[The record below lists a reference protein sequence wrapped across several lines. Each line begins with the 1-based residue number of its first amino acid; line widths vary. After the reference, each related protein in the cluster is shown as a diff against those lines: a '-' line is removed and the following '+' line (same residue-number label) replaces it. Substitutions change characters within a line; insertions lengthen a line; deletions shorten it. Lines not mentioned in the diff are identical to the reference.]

1 MQLESHLQASRA
13 TRYSSINI
21 RWGWTAAGV
30 ALIVWSLIQA
40 GVFSGQT
47 LINTGGWTLVLSFL
61 QAALH
66 PQLSPEFLTLTLH
79 SALITLG
86 YAFCGTS
93 LSLIIGVIG
102 GVLSS
107 DVWWQAMSPTRHGRG
122 IWWTIRA
129 GLSVP
134 RAIHELIWGIFF
146 INILGLNPLVAILA
160 IAIPFGAITAKVFS
174 EILDEMPRAPLRAL
188 LNNGASPF
196 AAFFYSILPQSIPN
210 ILSYTFY
217 RLECSIRSAAVLG
230 VIGAG
235 GLGYQLWLSFQSL
248 RYDEMWTFIFALIFL
263 IGAVD
268 IWSSQLRRRFGSS
281 TRLDVANC
289 QSASSIIKPIYRR
302 DRAVTLSLIVMA
314 ILIPLSFWYVQAD
327 FSTLFAPRAAKLFAS
342 VINDSFPPALDAALI
357 KELSHQ
363 TIQTFAISILA
374 ITLAGIGGLLF
385 SFPAAQNRLTLTGV
399 LNPQDHT
406 VMTLLILVPTRLLLL
421 TFRAIPA
428 SVWALLLLFVLFPGI
443 LPGAIALG
451 IYTLGILGRLMAEV
465 IESLDERPLIALRS
479 CGASG
484 AQIFFYGV
492 LPRAMPLFLSNIL
505 YRWEVSVRETV
516 IIGVVGAA
524 GLGRVLAEQLSNFDY
539 AGMTTTLLFFIALT
553 VFADVI
559 GVFARRA
566 MQ

>member
-1 MQLESHLQASRA
+1 MQLESYFRTDRA
-13 TRYSSINI
+13 ARSSSVNI
-21 RWGWTAAGV
+21 RWTWATAV
-30 ALIVWSLIQA
+30 AALVAWSLIQA

-47 LINTGGWTLVLSFL
+47 LINRGGWTLALSFA

-66 PQLSPEFLTLTLH
+66 PQLSFEFLSLTLN
-79 SALITLG
+79 ATLITLG
-86 YAFCGTS
+86 YAVCGTS
-93 LSLIIGVIG
+93 LSLIIGMIG
-102 GVLSS
+102 GMLSS
-107 DVWWQAMSPTRHGRG
+107 EVWWQAMSPTRHGRG

-134 RAIHELIWGIFF
+134 RAIHEVIWGIFF
-146 INILGLNPLVAILA
+146 VNILGLNPLVAILA

-248 RYDEMWTFIFALIFL
+248 RYDEMWTFIFALIAL
-263 IGAVD
+263 SGAVD
-268 IWSSQLRRRFGSS
+268 IWSSQLRRRFSGRV
-281 TRLDVANC
+281 RLEAAAC
-289 QSASSIIKPIYRR
+289 QSAPLTTKPAYRR

-327 FSTLFAPRAAKLFAS
+327 FSALFAPRAAKLFVR
-342 VINDSFPPALDAALI
+342 VISDSFPPALDGVLL

-374 ITLAGIGGLLF
+374 ITLAGAGGLLF

-399 LNPQDHT
+399 LNPQDHK
-406 VMTLLILVPTRLLLL
+406 VKTLLILVPTRLALL
-421 TFRAIPA
+421 TLRAIPA
-428 SVWALLLLFVLFPGI
+428 SVWALLLLFVLFPGV
-443 LPGAIALG
+443 LPGALALG

-505 YRWEVSVRETV
+505 YRWEVCARETV

-539 AGMTTTLLFFIALT
+539 PGMTTTLLFFIALT
-553 VFADVI
+553 VFVDVI
-559 GVFARRA
+559 GVFARRS